1 MRDCYEILGVER
13 SADADSI
20 KKAYRKLAMQYHP
33 DKNPGNSEAEEKF
46 KEAASAYEILSN
58 PEKKA
63 QYDRYGWQ
71 AFQNGGG
78 GRGGG
83 AGFQDMEDIFS
94 SFGDIFGDFFGGGMS
109 SGQRSRSRTGP
120 RRGSDLR
127 YMTEVSLKEVIE
139 GAEKEIEFETDD
151 NCQVCN
157 GSGVEKGKQ
166 PQSCSTCGGQGQVRV
181 TQGFFQMLST
191 CPTCQG
197 RGSIVKD
204 PCKPCKGRGRVK
216 QERKIKIT
224 IPPGVDNGTRLRVS
238 GEGEGG
244 FRGGEA
250 GDLFVEVRV
259 AEDPKFEREGDHL
272 YGRLD
277 PDYIQLLLGADVEVE
292 TVTGRVKVKIPK
304 GAQVGEQIRIAGE
317 GVPGLRSGR
326 RGDLYVTLG
335 VHFPEKL
342 TKDEERLLKEI
353 AEKRGIGLSEGS
365 KISFW
370 GRKK

>member
-1 MRDCYEILGVER
+1 MRDCYEILGVDR

-33 DKNPGNSEAEEKF
+33 DKNPGNAEAEEKF

-63 QYDRYGWQ
+63 QYDRFGWQ

-78 GRGGG
+78 GRGGAG

-109 SGQRSRSRTGP
+109 SSQRSRSRTGP

-127 YMTEVSLKEVIE
+127 YMTES
-139 GAEKEIEFETDD
+139 
-151 NCQVCN
+151 
-157 GSGVEKGKQ
+157 
-166 PQSCSTCGGQGQVRV
+166 
-181 TQGFFQMLST
+181 
-191 CPTCQG
+191 
-197 RGSIVKD
+197 
-204 PCKPCKGRGRVK
+204 
-216 QERKIKIT
+216 KIKIT

-259 AEDPKFEREGDHL
+259 KEDSRFEREGDHL
-272 YGRLD
+272 YGRID
-277 PDYIQLLLGADVEVE
+277 PDYVQLLLGAEVEAE
-292 TVTGRVKVKIPK
+292 TVTGKLKVKIPK
-304 GAQVGEQIRIAGE
+304 GAQVGEQIRVAGE

-365 KISFW
+365 RISFW